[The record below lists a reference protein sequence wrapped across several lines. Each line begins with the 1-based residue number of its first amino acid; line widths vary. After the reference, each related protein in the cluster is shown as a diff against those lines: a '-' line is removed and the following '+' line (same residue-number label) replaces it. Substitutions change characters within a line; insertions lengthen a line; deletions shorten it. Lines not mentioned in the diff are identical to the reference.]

1 MSQAAPS
8 TPSAA
13 PEWFERRVRRG
24 LAALTAL
31 RLDGH
36 PPADVIEA
44 TAKVWVQALWPGR
57 AWDEALDAARIGEAF
72 RLLALHETRWP
83 TPAHFLRSLP
93 ARPAQRA
100 LPEPAISAEQR
111 EQVRAMLSEFAQR
124 IRSGDRHA
132 RRPN

>member
-1 MSQAAPS
+1 MSAAAPS
-8 TPSAA
+8 SA
-13 PEWFERRVRRG
+13 PDWFERRVRRG

-83 TPAHFLRSLP
+83 TPAHFLRVLP
-93 ARPAQRA
+93 ARPVQRA
-100 LPEPAISAEQR
+100 LPEPEPSAEQR
-111 EQVRAMLSEFAQR
+111 AQVRTMLAEFAQR
-124 IRSGDRHA
+124 IRVGGDRHA
-132 RRPN
+132 RRPH

>member
-1 MSQAAPS
+1 MSAAAPA
-8 TPSAA
+8 PSAA
-13 PEWFERRVRRG
+13 ADWFERRIRRG